1 MQISEILS
9 AERILCNIE
18 TSSKKSAL
26 EVLARL
32 IAGTNPSLTYA
43 EIFSCLFA
51 REKLGSTSLGGGV
64 AIPHCRFADSKKTIG
79 AFIQLR
85 EAIDYDAIDQQP
97 VDLIFAL
104 LVPEDSTNEHLQ
116 ILATLA
122 ELFGDNSLL
131 ARLRVESEPEE
142 IFKILTG

>member
-51 REKLGSTSLGGGV
+51 REKLGSTSLGGVDDLGFACDLEELVLSRAKRALEAGCDGV
-64 AIPHCRFADSKKTIG
+64 ISSGLEAAKLREYIDSKLLLITPGI
-79 AFIQLR
+79 R
-85 EAIDYDAIDQQP
+85 P
-97 VDLIFAL
+97 VDNKHI
-104 LVPEDSTNEHLQ
+104 
-116 ILATLA
+116 
-122 ELFGDNSLL
+122 
-131 ARLRVESEPEE
+131 
-142 IFKILTG
+142 

>member
-64 AIPHCRFADSKKTIG
+64 AIPHCRFVDSKKTIG

-104 LVPEDSTNEHLQ
+104 LVPENSTDEHLQ
-116 ILATLA
+116 ILSTLA
-122 ELFGDNSLL
+122 EIFSDNSLL
-131 ARLRVESEPEE
+131 ARLRVKSKPEE

>member
-64 AIPHCRFADSKKTIG
+64 AIPHCRFTDSTKTIG